1 MEQITNLFTNQT
13 FLTNIPMVVILI
25 VVVVFLAKMLKV
37 KIRTEHITI
46 GGESADR
53 WNERKII
60 QEQTDFAHEFLMGLM
75 NKVKATCTDELQYG
89 GWFAKCILEDIYDEI
104 LCWITFN
111 HITEDEAYISTKQVK
126 ICTMVYT
133 YDVRPEFKTPE
144 FQDRMKQWVTEM
156 IHELVRIRK
165 VYTKQSQGR

>member
-1 MEQITNLFTNQT
+1 MSQDL
-13 FLTNIPMVVILI
+13 LVVRAGSRHGIRAILAHAHP
-25 VVVVFLAKMLKV
+25 VTV
-37 KIRTEHITI
+37 TI

-126 ICTMVYT
+126 VCTMVYT

-165 VYTKQSQGR
+165 VYTKPITRR